1 MEIGYQHYPS
11 RDAYLYNGG
20 SAPNRRIW
28 HGITEGVI
36 NINDYFTNLP
46 SKKLYW
52 GFTATAEFSLLSP
65 RADAAIFLTNPRFEV
80 QGELVHEITTQEQGV
95 TVNVN
100 GKKIPI
106 NTELEHTVTFY
117 NEEGDGSIFL
127 NPSEDNG
134 ITILTSD
141 EEESKSNPFEFTE
154 LILLEDGYQPYFTY
168 QELDSDGENATSID
182 VNAFY
187 VSSTQRFYPEE
198 AIEIP
203 IGTEVTLHYKTK
215 VKPEFQGLENHN
227 VYERVEFI
235 GRSGTTTGEY
245 YYAQVEH
252 AVEYEIQRE
261 PNHPPEIDNLRTT
274 NEVFGEKNT
283 FIDFQDPFHFTF
295 DYLDPDLDRLY
306 YSVWINDELLIEN
319 QIITDA
325 EEEFKMH
332 QSRGFKIDLKDSDG
346 VFKLGENTIKL
357 TLTDNRPIN
366 NEITYLELNETF
378 TVEGFIG
385 FEFVTEEYSWKYARS
400 QLPMN
405 RQAQAREEGMRV
417 VTRNT
422 LNTSD
427 SYRVT
432 VSAEELNHVDM
443 QHAISEEYLVFK
455 NERGE
460 IALSALTLE
469 IDKKYEFSEEE
480 GLLLRLNNQ
489 EALGAYSGTIT
500 WKIEDVL

>member
-1 MEIGYQHYPS
+1 
-11 RDAYLYNGG
+11 
-20 SAPNRRIW
+20 
-28 HGITEGVI
+28 
-36 NINDYFTNLP
+36 
-46 SKKLYW
+46 
-52 GFTATAEFSLLSP
+52 
-65 RADAAIFLTNPRFEV
+65 
-80 QGELVHEITTQEQGV
+80 
-95 TVNVN
+95 
-100 GKKIPI
+100 
-106 NTELEHTVTFY
+106 
-117 NEEGDGSIFL
+117 
-127 NPSEDNG
+127 
-134 ITILTSD
+134 
-141 EEESKSNPFEFTE
+141 
-154 LILLEDGYQPYFTY
+154 
-168 QELDSDGENATSID
+168 
-182 VNAFY
+182 
-187 VSSTQRFYPEE
+187 
-198 AIEIP
+198 
-203 IGTEVTLHYKTK
+203 
-215 VKPEFQGLENHN
+215 
-227 VYERVEFI
+227 
-235 GRSGTTTGEY
+235 
-245 YYAQVEH
+245 
-252 AVEYEIQRE
+252 
-261 PNHPPEIDNLRTT
+261 
-274 NEVFGEKNT
+274 
-283 FIDFQDPFHFTF
+283 
-295 DYLDPDLDRLY
+295 
-306 YSVWINDELLIEN
+306 
-319 QIITDA
+319 
-325 EEEFKMH
+325 MH